1 MSVAA
6 LVIENGGNEDQAIG
20 ALLHDAAEDQGGRVN
35 GKPICFDEN
44 LTGPRIRHWLRIH
57 GPVFRRWHALWVAGE
72 KPSTVYYVRHRFA
85 HCSGPEVYC
94 RPCVLSIR
102 SWVTEAQGRRRGREG
117 VGIGE
122 VMQGGGVG
130 EVVASNHPAWKIAA
144 VGPRL
149 DSRFRIMARRDAA
162 GVRLITRK
170 GNDLTQRF
178 PFIAMAVAAL
188 PVPSC
193 LIDGEAIVSDDD
205 GLAIFDRIR
214 GYGTIAGAALC
225 AFDLWPGLAS
235 RASWSPQAGA
245 R

>member
-1 MSVAA
+1 MLLRERNRR
-6 LVIENGGNEDQAIG
+6 LVGFIEPCLPSPANGTAIG
-20 ALLHDAAEDQGGRVN
+20 PDWIHETKHDG
-35 GKPICFDEN
+35 
-44 LTGPRIRHWLRIH
+44 
-57 GPVFRRWHALWVAGE
+57 
-72 KPSTVYYVRHRFA
+72 
-85 HCSGPEVYC
+85 
-94 RPCVLSIR
+94 
-102 SWVTEAQGRRRGREG
+102 
-117 VGIGE
+117 
-122 VMQGGGVG
+122 
-130 EVVASNHPAWKIAA
+130 
-144 VGPRL
+144 
-149 DSRFRIMARRDAA
+149 FRIMARRDAA